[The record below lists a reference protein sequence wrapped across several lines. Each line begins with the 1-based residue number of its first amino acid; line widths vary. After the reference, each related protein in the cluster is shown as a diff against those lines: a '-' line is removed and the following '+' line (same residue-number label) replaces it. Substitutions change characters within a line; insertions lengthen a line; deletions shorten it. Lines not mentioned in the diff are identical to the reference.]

1 MSILTWIEANLS
13 TLWLISAILLV
24 ALLVWLV
31 TLHIRLSRLLQR
43 YLTLMRGSDDGKN
56 LEQVLDSYL
65 EQAQAT
71 ALQVEQLDKVSRQL
85 ENAAKLSLQ
94 HLGVVRFDAFPDI
107 SGQQSYAVA
116 LVDGHG
122 NGVVMSSIAGR
133 QVNRTYAKPLKNWE
147 TTYTLTDEEKQAIA
161 QAYRQRL

>member
-13 TLWLISAILLV
+13 ILWLISAIVLV
-24 ALLVWLV
+24 VLLVWLV
-31 TLHIRLSRLLQR
+31 TLQIRLSRLLQR
-43 YLTLMRGSDDGKN
+43 YLLLMRGGDGKN
-56 LEQVLDSYL
+56 LEQVLDSYM
-65 EQAQAT
+65 EHAQTT
-71 ALQVEQLDKVSRQL
+71 AQQVERLDQVSRQL

-133 QVNRTYAKPLKNWE
+133 QITRTYAKPLKNWE
-147 TTYTLTDEEKQAIA
+147 TTYTLSDEEKQAIA
-161 QAYRQRL
+161 HAYRQRL